1 MALRIHDPGH
11 IALRR
16 GIRAAIGVP
25 IAVGIALILVPNT
38 PGGLIAAFGSLGL
51 IATCDFGGSTRR
63 RFTSLIGAA
72 SVGAIVICIG
82 VLAGLTLVSAV
93 LVTLIVGT
101 GLAFSAVLHG
111 SIASGAPAMTV
122 VYVAATT
129 VAVPLDRAWTLLAGW
144 AIAVAVAIPVSMLV
158 LPRRNVAPVRQACAR
173 ALLAAADAA
182 ESRSAGHGVNAEAL
196 QQAQDDLQK
205 SYLGNPFRAS
215 GLNDRDRSLIVLV
228 GQVQALLAAF
238 ARSEVYAMPP
248 CSRPQTRELSSQAAT
263 AFRDAAQCLAH
274 PSSSAPSGLAVA
286 EGWQRQWH
294 EAVDVIASDGT
305 DTTDERVD
313 TVFSMF
319 PDRATAIA
327 AVRVIILTRRV
338 LGAPK
343 EDYPQEPHAIP
354 EPPVS
359 EGRIELRAEASLRS
373 PWARLALRTG
383 VGLAL
388 AVLVV
393 YITGLAHGFWVV
405 LGVTAILRF
414 DGLTTLKMAGQAVV
428 GTFIGA
434 GVGYLILVLDMD
446 HFVWLWI
453 GLILATFVAVWA
465 QGAINFVVGQ
475 AAFSMYVI
483 IGFSVLSWPPDLNT
497 AAQRVQD
504 ITIGAIVSVVI
515 ALLLWPRGVMRGM
528 LANVSSAIHAS
539 NRLLSEAVGAM
550 VKGPDDLDRSVISE
564 TTGAILRS
572 QEVVDLSLSSSNSG
586 GAAFAYGWQCVIDEL
601 RTPTVAG
608 HLLADW
614 ASDGSP
620 LATVAPSLGDCLE
633 KELAVVTSAW
643 SEVADEVDGQPPR
656 PRPDDPQTLT
666 AIARDVTT
674 LDVHDRAIADR
685 IVATI
690 WTHAWLLMS
699 LHAAQVAVV
708 PGKAPRS

>member
-343 EDYPQEPHAIP
+343 E
-354 EPPVS
+354 
-359 EGRIELRAEASLRS
+359 
-373 PWARLALRTG
+373 
-383 VGLAL
+383 
-388 AVLVV
+388 
-393 YITGLAHGFWVV
+393 
-405 LGVTAILRF
+405 
-414 DGLTTLKMAGQAVV
+414 
-428 GTFIGA
+428 
-434 GVGYLILVLDMD
+434 
-446 HFVWLWI
+446 
-453 GLILATFVAVWA
+453 
-465 QGAINFVVGQ
+465 
-475 AAFSMYVI
+475 
-483 IGFSVLSWPPDLNT
+483 
-497 AAQRVQD
+497 
-504 ITIGAIVSVVI
+504 
-515 ALLLWPRGVMRGM
+515 
-528 LANVSSAIHAS
+528 
-539 NRLLSEAVGAM
+539 
-550 VKGPDDLDRSVISE
+550 
-564 TTGAILRS
+564 
-572 QEVVDLSLSSSNSG
+572 
-586 GAAFAYGWQCVIDEL
+586 
-601 RTPTVAG
+601 
-608 HLLADW
+608 
-614 ASDGSP
+614 
-620 LATVAPSLGDCLE
+620 
-633 KELAVVTSAW
+633 
-643 SEVADEVDGQPPR
+643 
-656 PRPDDPQTLT
+656 
-666 AIARDVTT
+666 
-674 LDVHDRAIADR
+674 
-685 IVATI
+685 
-690 WTHAWLLMS
+690 
-699 LHAAQVAVV
+699 
-708 PGKAPRS
+708 